1 MEPVIGFFVLFAL
14 AVLIVPLVLSV
25 THASRL
31 RAVESALKKFSERLT
46 VLEAGTRK
54 DGLPSPKRTSSS
66 TGSGGGR
73 RSGILA
79 ASETATGARQPAASA
94 PHSDAAPNEYAFA
107 GAGTR
112 SPRH

>member
-14 AVLIVPLVLSV
+14 AVLVVPLVLSV

-46 VLEAGTRK
+46 VLEAGARK
-54 DGLPSPKRTSSS
+54 DGLPSAKEPVPPPVPAGAVAAEFSPPPKPPPAP
-66 TGSGGGR
+66 GS
-73 RSGILA
+73 L
-79 ASETATGARQPAASA
+79 P
-94 PHSDAAPNEYAFA
+94 PPLPDSDAAPNEYAFA